1 MPTPHLRVDLKRLK
15 SLLEGVNRFGP
26 DPRTGGFNRPGFSRD
41 DTRCRSWFAA
51 RMREEG
57 LTVWT
62 DGALNVFGRFGP
74 GDGPCIMAG
83 SHLDTVVNG
92 GAFDGALGACVALEC
107 VLAMKDAGIVPNT
120 AVEVAATS
128 EEEGRFGGMLGSQ
141 AITGQVTPEWIAAA
155 VDAEGNRLSEV
166 LKAHDLDAGTILAA
180 ARRPGSIAAF
190 LELHIEQGPILEQ
203 EQVPIGIADRV
214 SGVCYLELDF
224 TGTANHSGTTPM
236 HLRADAFA
244 GLAEL
249 AHSIPQLIEAH
260 GTDQSRIT
268 IGHVSLTPNQPHTI
282 PGRAVFSVIIRDTSE
297 EVMRTLRE
305 NMTLTAEASA
315 KRHRLTMKAKERS
328 WLSPV
333 LLDPDV
339 ADLLEVLSE
348 RHGLPARRMPS
359 GAGHDAQT
367 MQAFCPSGL
376 IFVPS
381 RGGISH
387 APEEHSDWQD
397 IEKGANLMLQAL
409 IELCRAKPG

>member
-1 MPTPHLRVDLKRLK
+1 MPLPQARIDLERLK
-15 SLLEGVNRFGP
+15 SLLEGVNRFGF
-26 DPRTGGFNRPGFSRD
+26 DPRTGGYNRPGFSPED
-41 DTRCRSWFAA
+41 IDCRSWFAA
-51 RMREEG
+51 RMRDEG
-57 LTVWT
+57 LSVWT

-74 GDGPCIMAG
+74 GDGPCVMAG

-92 GAFDGALGACVALEC
+92 GAYDGSLGACVALEC
-107 VLAMKDAGIVPNT
+107 VLAMKDAGIEPAT
-120 AVEVAATS
+120 AVEIAATS

-141 AITGQVTPEWIAAA
+141 AITGQVTREWIDGA

-166 LKAHDLDAGTILAA
+166 LQTHGLDADSVLSA
-180 ARRPGSIAAF
+180 ARRPGSIATF
-190 LELHIEQGPILEQ
+190 LELHIEQGPVLEQ
-203 EQVPIGIADRV
+203 EAVPIGIADRV

-224 TGTANHSGTTPM
+224 KGTANHSGTTPM
-236 HLRADAFA
+236 NLRADAFA
-244 GLAEL
+244 GLADV
-249 AHSIPQLIEAH
+249 AHSIPDLIEAH

-268 IGHVSLTPNQPHTI
+268 IGHVALTPNHPHTI

-297 EVMRTLRE
+297 EVMRSLCK
-305 NMTLTAEASA
+305 NMKIHAQEWVKKHSLEMTST
-315 KRHRLTMKAKERS
+315 ERS
-328 WLSPV
+328 WLPPA

-339 ADLLEVLSE
+339 ADLLQVLAT

-409 IELCRAKPG
+409 IELCRAKPE